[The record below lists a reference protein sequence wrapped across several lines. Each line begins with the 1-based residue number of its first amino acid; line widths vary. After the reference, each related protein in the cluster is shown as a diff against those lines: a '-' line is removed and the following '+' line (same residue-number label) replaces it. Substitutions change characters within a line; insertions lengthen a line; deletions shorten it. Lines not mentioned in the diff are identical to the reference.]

1 MYICNDERT
10 FLNKRST
17 CLASLEERKEKR
29 KKEKKKRGG
38 GGGGKHTDVNRSFLL
53 LSEQASTIKQ
63 IFMAPMLKYKLSR
76 KCDKAHVVTILLF
89 QCVLSLSRLFFAP
102 LHHHLRKK
110 NKKRKRKKE
119 KEKKEKKGGGG
130 GGGGR

>member
-1 MYICNDERT
+1 MLGITGRK
-10 FLNKRST
+10 KRK
-17 CLASLEERKEKR
+17 KEKR
-29 KKEKKKRGG
+29 KKEKGGGG

-89 QCVLSLSRLFFAP
+89 QCVLSLSLVFCP
-102 LHHHLRKK
+102 PPPPPQ
-110 NKKRKRKKE
+110 KE
-119 KEKKEKKGGGG
+119 E
-130 GGGGR
+130 